1 MSVIV
6 NAGVS
11 ESHLRHSLRSLVGQT
26 WPASEVLVVHIGR
39 IDEIEAVVTE
49 ELPDLPLTLVA
60 ARDEQLAPALNEA
73 VAAATGRHLAF
84 LDAADSWEPDRLS
97 LLVDALRHVD
107 SPMVADVMRSVAKD
121 GSVNFAVGGHPEGGV
136 TSRFGIDLGRIVIDT
151 EAVADVGGFDPT
163 MRGAW
168 SFDLVVRLSRAHPI
182 TVLPTV
188 GVHRNYRE
196 RHHARRP
203 SPRYRPVTDHVA
215 IASWADVSLNRH
227 LVDWEALARKR
238 QDPAT
243 ISVIIPT
250 YEDWRLTEGAVRS
263 VLASDPGEGRSI
275 DCIVWDNGSS
285 AAVHAV
291 LASLKVRYPEI
302 RLEHSPVNHGFAL
315 GNNLAVPYARGDTI
329 VFLNNDVEVPPD
341 WLTPITRALADEGVL
356 GVQPLLVY
364 PSGAVQSAGVAF
376 PSTGGLPHAFLQG
389 FPPEDASK
397 VGDLRFSALT
407 GAALALRFSDVV
419 ALNGFDPIFT
429 NGMEDV
435 DLCHRLSRMRDGYF
449 RVLPD
454 APVMHCESRSP
465 GRYTKY
471 LLNRQV
477 YLDRWRGVLEPRD
490 DVRLWA
496 ACGYRV
502 LDHEVIRKNDLV
514 KRHLVVPAP
523 VLVRERRLHVDE
535 SPERLRWAIKN
546 PAPYGPESERW
557 GDTHFAR
564 AVAAALRGLGQE
576 VVIDHRAEFE
586 RTTSRHDDVSL
597 VLRGLAPFS
606 PSAEQVSIAWVIS
619 HPEMLGRPEAETY
632 DRVVAASVCWA
643 EQTSRAWGFHV
654 EPLLQATDPQ
664 LFHPDR
670 AVADTGHPVI
680 FVGSSRKV
688 YRTVVKDA
696 VEAGLPVSV
705 YGGLW
710 GRFIPKQYIKGEYL
724 DNLTLGEAYRSAGVV
739 LNDHWEDMRTSG
751 FISNRLFD
759 AAASGARV
767 ITDAVEGLP
776 ATFGDS
782 VQVYRSQ
789 EDLVRLSS
797 LADPDEVFGDDAAR
811 RQVAA
816 KVSREHSF
824 HARAQRLV
832 EIALEERRRRG
843 FSA

>member
-1 MSVIV
+1 MFYLRRRLYGRPTHALFDTAAYRRRNEDAREYPGGPIAHYDDVGAPTGLQPNAWLEPDADGRWPDLRAWVGERYDDWLAARGRLPRMWRDRPREGAATKYRREAAERLAATPLTPEESSVSVIV

-49 ELPDLPLTLVA
+49 ELPDLPLTLIA

-84 LDAADSWEPDRLS
+84 LDAADSWETDRLS

-168 SFDLVVRLSRAHPI
+168 VFDLVVRLSRAHPI

-215 IASWADVSLNRH
+215 MASWADVFLNRH

-389 FPPEDASK
+389 FPPEDASE
-397 VGDLRFSALT
+397 VGDLR
-407 GAALALRFSDVV
+407 
-419 ALNGFDPIFT
+419 
-429 NGMEDV
+429 
-435 DLCHRLSRMRDGYF
+435 
-449 RVLPD
+449 
-454 APVMHCESRSP
+454 SP
-465 GRYTKY
+465 
-471 LLNRQV
+471 L
-477 YLDRWRGVLEPRD
+477 
-490 DVRLWA
+490 
-496 ACGYRV
+496 
-502 LDHEVIRKNDLV
+502 
-514 KRHLVVPAP
+514 
-523 VLVRERRLHVDE
+523 
-535 SPERLRWAIKN
+535 
-546 PAPYGPESERW
+546 
-557 GDTHFAR
+557 
-564 AVAAALRGLGQE
+564 
-576 VVIDHRAEFE
+576 
-586 RTTSRHDDVSL
+586 
-597 VLRGLAPFS
+597 
-606 PSAEQVSIAWVIS
+606 
-619 HPEMLGRPEAETY
+619 
-632 DRVVAASVCWA
+632 
-643 EQTSRAWGFHV
+643 
-654 EPLLQATDPQ
+654 
-664 LFHPDR
+664 
-670 AVADTGHPVI
+670 
-680 FVGSSRKV
+680 
-688 YRTVVKDA
+688 
-696 VEAGLPVSV
+696 
-705 YGGLW
+705 
-710 GRFIPKQYIKGEYL
+710 
-724 DNLTLGEAYRSAGVV
+724 
-739 LNDHWEDMRTSG
+739 
-751 FISNRLFD
+751 
-759 AAASGARV
+759 
-767 ITDAVEGLP
+767 
-776 ATFGDS
+776 
-782 VQVYRSQ
+782 
-789 EDLVRLSS
+789 
-797 LADPDEVFGDDAAR
+797 
-811 RQVAA
+811 
-816 KVSREHSF
+816 
-824 HARAQRLV
+824 
-832 EIALEERRRRG
+832 
-843 FSA
+843 